1 MNIQQKRPAGIK
13 YVLVK
18 ENLPA
23 GATDVH
29 YIIPIEVNGNKTQVI
44 PVTEL
49 ENNPAKYASMFPQY
63 IKKVE
68 NTTPLTVRTTAPGY
82 QYKNGALVKT
92 PKRRTVADIAVG
104 ATVTTPATRSVTP
117 PKVEVTP
124 PKVETETGQ
133 LNIQSATTEET
144 AKTTKRKGS

>member
-1 MNIQQKRPAGIK
+1 MNIQQKKPAGIK

-18 ENLPA
+18 ETLPA

-29 YIIPIEVNGNKTQVI
+29 YIIPVEVNGNKTQVI
-44 PVTEL
+44 PVSEL

-68 NTTPLTVRTTAPGY
+68 NSTPLTVRTTAPGY

-92 PKRRTVADIAVG
+92 PKKRTVADIAVG
-104 ATVTTPATRSVTP
+104 NTTVTSPQTRSVTP
-117 PKVEVTP
+117 PKVEL
-124 PKVETETGQ
+124 ETGQ
-133 LNIQSATTEET
+133 LNIQSATTEEA
-144 AKTTKRKGS
+144 AKLHTTKRKGS